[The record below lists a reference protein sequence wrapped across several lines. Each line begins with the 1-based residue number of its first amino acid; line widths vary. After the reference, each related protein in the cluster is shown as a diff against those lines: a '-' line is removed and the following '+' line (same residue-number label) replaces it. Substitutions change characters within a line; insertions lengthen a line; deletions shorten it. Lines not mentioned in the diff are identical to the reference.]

1 MLIAFMLYLFVL
13 NNWTVSGTSYG
24 FVMFPLVTVVVASV
38 LAGEN
43 ITPNFMFGAA
53 FVLTGVL
60 IGAILPSKIK
70 TSEVE
75 ACKERSGQV
84 LPRCI

>member
-1 MLIAFMLYLFVL
+1 MLYLFVL

-43 ITPNFMFGAA
+43 IIPNFMFGAA

-60 IGAILPSKIK
+60 IGAIQPSKIK

-75 ACKERSGQV
+75 ACK
-84 LPRCI
+84 